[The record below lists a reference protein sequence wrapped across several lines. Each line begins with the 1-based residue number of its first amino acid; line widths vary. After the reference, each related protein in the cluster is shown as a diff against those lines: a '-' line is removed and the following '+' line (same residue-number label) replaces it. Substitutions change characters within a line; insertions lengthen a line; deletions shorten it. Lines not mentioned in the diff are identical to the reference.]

1 MAPLMPLD
9 YRPVYPADDVER
21 ALPDL
26 EAATLLLGE
35 PAKLLAQRVARACQ
49 RVGIT
54 REAVLQAA
62 SLATIRL
69 ARRHGGLGQDFHA
82 YHNEHHVLELLEIKL
97 PALLAH
103 TALNTE
109 DREAL
114 VLFCAGHDLR
124 QREVRLHGDDP
135 VGANEAAS
143 LAEFLRLLGDAGLG
157 GEPGLARATRYSIVG
172 STFATGTDEN
182 TLGAF
187 AHRLGPWLD
196 ETAPG
201 WRDDP
206 DAMRAE
212 HLARIAADLDTSNVA
227 SPYPD
232 FAESAIS
239 LAAEIQYRSGRPLSS
254 VEAGAS
260 CVGFLSAGQE
270 RYVFSLQRFASREG
284 RLAFGALRDANAAR
298 VRAHGSALR
307 ETFDGHMGTGDQ
319 VIARFRELAR

>member
-1 MAPLMPLD
+1 MPLD
-9 YRPVYPADDVER
+9 YRSVYPVDDVER

-26 EAATLLLGE
+26 EAAALLLGE
-35 PAKLLAQRVARACQ
+35 PALLLAQRVTRACQ

-62 SLATIRL
+62 SLATLRL
-69 ARRHGGLGQDFHA
+69 ACRHGGLGTDFHA
-82 YHNEHHVLELLEIKL
+82 YHNENHVLELLELKL
-97 PALLAH
+97 PALLAQ
-103 TALNTE
+103 APLSTE
-109 DREAL
+109 DCEAL
-114 VLFCAGHDLR
+114 ALFCAGHDLR
-124 QREVRLHGDDP
+124 QREVRLHSDDL

-143 LAEFLRLLGDAGLG
+143 LAEFLRLLAHAGLG
-157 GEPGLARATRYSIVG
+157 GEPGLARATRYAIVG

-187 AHRLGPWLD
+187 AHRLSAWLD

-206 DAMRAE
+206 NATRAE

-232 FAESAIS
+232 FAESAIA
-239 LAAEIQYRSGRPLSS
+239 LATEIQYRSGRSLAS
-254 VEAGAS
+254 VEAGES
-260 CVGFLSAGQE
+260 CAGFLTAGQE

-284 RLAFGALRDANAAR
+284 RLAFGALRDTNAAR
-298 VRAHGSALR
+298 VRKHGRALR
-307 ETFDGHMGTGDQ
+307 ESFEGHMGSGEE
-319 VIARFRELAR
+319 VIARFRALAR